1 MPSHTYYLR
10 SVKKNG
16 KKRAPPLDI
25 GSNMTLENLE
35 ELLWSTPSPQ
45 HISTNSTNSTNSAN
59 NGIDNT
65 KVAPSPPLS
74 WSTATITPPP
84 VSTTP
89 SAKSCNLDLSQS
101 TLLHFGFFKGSIIND
116 IERLVN
122 NIENP
127 KDDPSNLTKMEYIA
141 TLKRYLK
148 EFHISCEY
156 DEVYAE
162 SKLLLFKIRV

>member
-1 MPSHTYYLR
+1 MPSHNYYLR

-16 KKRAPPLDI
+16 KNRPPPLDI

-45 HISTNSTNSTNSAN
+45 HISTN
-59 NGIDNT
+59 NGIDDT
-65 KVAPSPPLS
+65 KVASSPPLS

-84 VSTTP
+84 VSSTP
-89 SAKSCNLDLSQS
+89 SPKSCNLDLSQS

-162 SKLLLFKIRV
+162 SKLLLFKNRV